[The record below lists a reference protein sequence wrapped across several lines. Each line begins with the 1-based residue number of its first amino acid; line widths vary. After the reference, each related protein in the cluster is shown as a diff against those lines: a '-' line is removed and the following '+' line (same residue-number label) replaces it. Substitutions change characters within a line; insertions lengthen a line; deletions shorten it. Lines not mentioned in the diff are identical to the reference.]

1 MSDPLSIGSRNRILS
16 FLFKEQL
23 GAGDPREQ
31 ARYSHSPSSTH
42 RLAKKLGGGGG
53 SEKEAQE
60 GSYEQSHRETSV
72 QLGSC
77 MLHQKAGILELFP
90 RDLILN
96 NFSLSLMWIL
106 TRALTE

>member
-42 RLAKKLGGGGG
+42 RLAKKLGGGGALRKKPKKVPMNKVT
-53 SEKEAQE
+53 E
-60 GSYEQSHRETSV
+60 R
-72 QLGSC
+72 
-77 MLHQKAGILELFP
+77 
-90 RDLILN
+90 R
-96 NFSLSLMWIL
+96 LSN
-106 TRALTE
+106 

>member
-1 MSDPLSIGSRNRILS
+1 MSDPLSTGSRSHILS

-31 ARYSHSPSSTH
+31 ARYSHSLSSTH
-42 RLAKKLGGGGG
+42 RLAKKLGG

-72 QLGSC
+72 QLGSG

-96 NFSLSLMWIL
+96 NFSLSLMWII